1 MLLLSIPLLGMALI
15 LLSNLLLFP
24 RLRAPQSRRIHSSP
38 LVSLLVPARNEANH
52 IDGVVQSL
60 RAQTYPNVEILI
72 LDDHSEDGTA
82 QIAQTAAQA
91 DPRVRILT
99 GAPLPTGWGGK
110 NWACHQ
116 LAQQARGEWLIFT
129 DADVR
134 WQTTALESVL
144 NLAQR
149 ECADLLTVWSSQI
162 TVTWAER
169 LTVPLMA
176 MVVWAYLPIF
186 GTHFTPF
193 AAFATANGQCMVF
206 RRGAYQKINGHEGV
220 RGAIIEDIQLA
231 RRIKSAGL
239 RLRMAD
245 GAGLIT
251 CRMYQNWGEVRSGY
265 AKNMLAGYGNRLV
278 LLALATVFHW
288 AVFLFPWG
296 GAIWGVL
303 NQSWDAA
310 ASYGVLIALGLAI
323 RAVSAST
330 TGQRIQDTLLM
341 PVSVVLMTIIA
352 AQSAWQRIRYGGAV
366 WKGRVLK

>member
-1 MLLLSIPLLGMALI
+1 MILLALPLLGMALI

-24 RLRAPQSRRIHSSP
+24 RLRAPQSPHTDSAP
-38 LVSLLVPARNEANH
+38 LVSLLVPARNEAGN
-52 IDGVVQSL
+52 IAGVVQSL
-60 RAQTYPNVEILI
+60 RAQTYPNFEILI
-72 LDDHSEDGTA
+72 LDDNSEDNTA
-82 QIAQTAAQA
+82 QLAQTAAGN
-91 DPRVRILT
+91 DPRVRILN
-99 GAPLPTGWGGK
+99 GAPLPAGWGGK

-116 LAQQARGEWLIFT
+116 LSQHAQGDWLIFT

-134 WQTTALESVL
+134 WQPTALQSVL

-149 ECADLLTVWSSQI
+149 ERADLLTVWSSQI

-176 MVVWAYLPIF
+176 MVIWAYLPIF

-193 AAFATANGQCMVF
+193 GAFAAANGQCMVF
-206 RRGAYQKINGHEGV
+206 RRSAYQKIDGHSGV

-231 RRIKSAGL
+231 RRIKQAGL

-251 CRMYQNWGEVRSGY
+251 CRMYQNWDEVRNGY
-265 AKNMLAGYGNRLV
+265 SKNMLAGYGNRLV
-278 LLALATVFHW
+278 FLALATVFHW
-288 AVFLFPWG
+288 AVFLFPWAG
-296 GAIWGVL
+296 FTLALL
-303 NQSWDAA
+303 NQHQSAA
-310 ASYGVLIALGLAI
+310 AAYGVLIALGLAI

-330 TGQRIQDTLLM
+330 TGQRVQDAFLM
-341 PVSVVLMTIIA
+341 PVSVILMTIIA

-366 WKGRVLK
+366 WKGRILK